1 VKKFQLLLIKL
12 VFILLLFT
20 FIFNQKV
27 TAQVVNGSNISGNLE
42 VSAQYYTP
50 DSAIGAPD
58 VPESV
63 LSNGFMNVNFNYQN
77 FTAGIRYESY
87 LNPILGFDK
96 QYTGSGIPF
105 RFASFTNE
113 NLKVTAGNFYEQFGN
128 GLIFRSYEERSLGID
143 NAMDGIYAS
152 YKVTNGANFKGFV
165 GRQRSYFEIGP
176 GLVRGIDGDFQLN
189 DMIKA
194 WEAHKLRIGLG
205 GSFVSK
211 YQVDDS
217 QSRIL
222 PENVGSGA
230 GRFNLNYGNF
240 AFDGEYAFKANDPN
254 IVNEFIYKNGQ
265 TLLLNLAYTKKGLG
279 ARVNAKRVDNMAFHS
294 DRNATGNNL
303 NVNYI
308 PAITRQ
314 YTYRLATL
322 YPYATQPNGEM
333 GIAGEFFYSF
343 KPNTKLG
350 GEYGTFINVNGSA
363 INDIERVPTANDTL
377 GYTSNFFA
385 IGDTKFYQDF
395 NFEVSKKLNKKNK
408 LILTYLYQLYN
419 KNQIEGKI
427 DEKMV
432 TSHITVAE
440 LIHKINTKKSL
451 RIEAQHLST
460 EQDLG
465 NWMMGLVEYS
475 ISPRWLF
482 TVFDEWNYGN
492 KKAAQRFNYY
502 TFSSTYVKGGSRIT
516 LAYARQRAGLL
527 CVGGVCRFVPASN
540 GVTLTITSRF

>member
-1 VKKFQLLLIKL
+1 MI
-12 VFILLLFT
+12 FT
-20 FIFNQKV
+20 FIYNQKV
-27 TAQVVNGSNISGNLE
+27 SAQVVNGSNISGNLE

-50 DSAIGAPD
+50 DSAIGAPE

-63 LSNGFMNVNFNYQN
+63 LSNGFMFVNFNYQN

-105 RFASFTNE
+105 RFASFTND

-143 NAMDGIYAS
+143 NAMDGVYAS
-152 YKVTNGANFKGFV
+152 YKVTNGANFKGFI

-222 PENVGSGA
+222 PENVGAGA

-240 AFDGEYAFKANDPN
+240 AFDGEYAYKANDPN
-254 IVNEFIYKNGQ
+254 IVNDFIYKNGQ
-265 TLLLNLAYTKKGLG
+265 TLLLNLAYTQKGLG
-279 ARVNAKRVDNMAFHS
+279 ARLNAKRVDNMAFHS

-350 GEYGTFINVNGSA
+350 GEYGTFINMSGSA
-363 INDIERVPTANDTL
+363 ISDIERIPTANDTL
-377 GYTSNFFA
+377 GYTSDFFA

-432 TSHITVAE
+432 TSHLAVAE

-451 RIEAQHLST
+451 RIEAQHLAT

-465 NWMMGLVEYS
+465 NWMMALVEYS

-492 KKAAQRFNYY
+492 KKVAQRYNYY